1 MTQFKKDNYIDSII
15 FRRISPFQGYFIRAK
30 QEEFELCNIYKQEI
44 IKNNFFS
51 KKKKQTLKKNTNFW
65 NHYFK
70 LFQPDKRKAA
80 SLTTICWVKKSI
92 PWNKRN
98 TGVMSTSWKLQ
109 LLESDSI
116 IGLVLLCCL
125 VYPFELWVYCGRITQ

>member
-51 KKKKQTLKKNTNFW
+51 KKKKQT
-65 NHYFK
+65 
-70 LFQPDKRKAA
+70 
-80 SLTTICWVKKSI
+80 
-92 PWNKRN
+92 
-98 TGVMSTSWKLQ
+98 
-109 LLESDSI
+109 
-116 IGLVLLCCL
+116 
-125 VYPFELWVYCGRITQ
+125 